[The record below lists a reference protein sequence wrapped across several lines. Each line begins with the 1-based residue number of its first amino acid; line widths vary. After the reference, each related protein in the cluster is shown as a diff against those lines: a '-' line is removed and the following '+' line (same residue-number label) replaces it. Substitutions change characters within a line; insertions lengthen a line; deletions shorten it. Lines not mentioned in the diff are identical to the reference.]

1 MTVKEVYEACG
12 GGYDEMF
19 SKFHDDKIIATFLKM
34 FLRDESF
41 NYCAEKLAADD
52 TKGAFEAVHNLK
64 GMVLNLNLVSMMAP
78 VYAVTEDLRRG
89 DIAAAKEHFVWLE
102 QAYVASKSAISNLQ

>member
-12 GGYDEMF
+12 GGYEEMIA
-19 SKFHDDKIIATFLKM
+19 KFHDEKIIASFLKM
-34 FLRDESF
+34 FLRDQSF
-41 NYCAEKLAADD
+41 GQFVEKLEANDA
-52 TKGAFEAVHNLK
+52 KGAFEAAHNLK

-89 DIAAAKEHFVWLE
+89 DIAAAKEHFPELE
-102 QAYVASKSAISNLQ
+102 QSYIASKSAISNL